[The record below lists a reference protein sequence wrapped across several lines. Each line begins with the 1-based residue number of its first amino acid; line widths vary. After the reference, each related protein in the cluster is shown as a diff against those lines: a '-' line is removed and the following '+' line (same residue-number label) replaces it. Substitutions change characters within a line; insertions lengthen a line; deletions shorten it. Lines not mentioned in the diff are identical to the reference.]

1 MRDRPTP
8 DPSSNLS
15 PDLSPGLLPA
25 ALARL
30 LPVGCRHVAAF
41 IEAGPP
47 QDEDAGMPDA
57 RAFKD
62 WCAAGK
68 AGVALL
74 DALVRLSQRVA
85 PETVPLAGAPA
96 AAPLP
101 DGPTPDDPM
110 PDGPTSEDPTPAA
123 DTPAEPPAAAGPEQ
137 PGGLAG
143 LLAESRAEIAAWRA
157 RRAQPEPI
165 DPAAPDPDPA
175 GPDPPDTS

>member
-8 DPSSNLS
+8 DLP
-15 PDLSPGLLPA
+15 PPGLLPA

-41 IEAGPP
+41 IEAGPAA
-47 QDEDAGMPDA
+47 DADDGMPDA

-85 PETVPLAGAPA
+85 PETVPLPDSPSPDGPSPDGPPEDPPPDTPAAPPAPA
-96 AAPLP
+96 A
-101 DGPTPDDPM
+101 G
-110 PDGPTSEDPTPAA
+110 
-123 DTPAEPPAAAGPEQ
+123 GPEQ

-143 LLAESRAEIAAWRA
+143 LMADSRAEVAAWRA
-157 RRAQPEPI
+157 RRAGPLPA
-165 DPAAPDPDPA
+165 DPAEPAEPAPTAPAPDPA

>member
-8 DPSSNLS
+8 DPSSDLP

-41 IEAGPP
+41 IEAGPAS
-47 QDEDAGMPDA
+47 DADAGMPDA

-85 PETVPLAGAPA
+85 PEAVPLAGAPS
-96 AAPLP
+96 P
-101 DGPTPDDPM
+101 DGPS
-110 PDGPTSEDPTPAA
+110 PDGPSPDSPPAEGSP
-123 DTPAEPPAAAGPEQ
+123 DTPAESPAAAGPEQ

-157 RRAQPEPI
+157 RRAEPT
-165 DPAAPDPDPA
+165 DPASAAPDPDPA